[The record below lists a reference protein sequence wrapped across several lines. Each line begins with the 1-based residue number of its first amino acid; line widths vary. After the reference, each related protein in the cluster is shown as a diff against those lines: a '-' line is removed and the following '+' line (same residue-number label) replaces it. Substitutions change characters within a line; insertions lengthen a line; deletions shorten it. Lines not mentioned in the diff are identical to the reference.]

1 MTDDAL
7 QILTK
12 AIDSVNPRTAIQSC
26 LSTGHN
32 GDLMVTDPATKRKIS
47 YKKEDYDEI
56 VIVSFGK
63 ASSTMALT
71 SAELVSEAWPNVD
84 ISGITIVKDNHA
96 DGGRGR
102 PVARQA

>member
-1 MTDDAL
+1 M
-7 QILTK
+7 
-12 AIDSVNPRTAIQSC
+12 S
-26 LSTGHN
+26 
-32 GDLMVTDPATKRKIS
+32 DPTTKRTIS
-47 YKKEDYDEI
+47 YKQEDYGEV

-71 SAELVSEAWPNVD
+71 SAEIVSEAWPNVD

-102 PVARQA
+102 SVAQQV